1 MTNKTSTK
9 NQSPSKR
16 IAQLEKEINELREE
30 KNAVILAHNYQRLEV
45 QNVADLLGD
54 SLGLSRAAKEVED
67 ADIIVF
73 AGVYF
78 MAETAKIVSPER
90 KVLIPDKNA
99 GCPLANQCNPEMI
112 EKARKK
118 HGEDIPVVVYVNTT
132 AKTKA
137 AADLTCTSSNSVDVI
152 KKLNVDRVIFGP
164 DRNLAHYAQQ
174 QLPEV
179 DIIPIPED
187 GHCYVHRRFDVQSI
201 KKLKTH
207 YPNAVV
213 FAHPECNPDIQE
225 LSDHVGS
232 TSAMYDFGMTTDVDT
247 VILATEKGLVDRL
260 NKERPEKRFLVA
272 KQTAICHNMKKITLK
287 KVRDALLK
295 EQFEVIVPENIR
307 LKAEKAIERML
318 ELS

>member
-1 MTNKTSTK
+1 MPRKTSEK
-9 NQSPSKR
+9 SQSPSNSV
-16 IAQLEKEINELREE
+16 AQLEEEIKELREK
-30 KNAVILAHNYQRLEV
+30 KNAVILAHNYQRIEV
-45 QNVADLLGD
+45 QAVADLLGD

-99 GCPLANQCNPEMI
+99 GCPLANQCSADMI
-112 EKARKK
+112 KKARKK
-118 HGEDIPVVVYVNTT
+118 YGEDIPVIVYVNTT
-132 AKTKA
+132 AETKA
-137 AADLTCTSSNSVDVI
+137 AADLTCTSSNSVKVI
-152 KKLNVDRVIFGP
+152 KQLNAKRVIFGP

-179 DIIPIPED
+179 EIIPIPED

-201 KKLKTH
+201 QQLKAR
-207 YPNAVV
+207 YPDAVV
-213 FAHPECNPDIQE
+213 FAHPECNPDIQDI
-225 LSDHVGS
+225 SDYVGS

-247 VILATEKGLVDRL
+247 IILATEKGLVDRL

-272 KQTAICHNMKKITLK
+272 KQTAICYNMKKITLK

-307 LKAEKAIERML
+307 LEAEKAIERML